1 MCQKHL
7 EAEKQYNTAF
17 HFVSAVFDGGVT
29 DWDHLTLFVVCCVRL
44 CWLIWVN
51 GTEGVADHKFGEISL
66 GRRRNAQDVRK
77 SNLIFIARKSVVL
90 HISSLTVVVFIV

>member
-1 MCQKHL
+1 M
-7 EAEKQYNTAF
+7 
-17 HFVSAVFDGGVT
+17 
-29 DWDHLTLFVVCCVRL
+29 
-44 CWLIWVN
+44 
-51 GTEGVADHKFGEISL
+51 EGVAGHKFGEISV